1 MSTINKI
8 IIGAT
13 TGENPDTIKG
23 FIRSFWA
30 NCEEVKCQIIL
41 VVNDVGTPGE
51 RTQELRDFCKE
62 WGAHYILG
70 LEKSWADI
78 ATFDKEADLVIF
90 CSSTLRFI
98 APGWLTRIIHAYES
112 NPDLSFLTFPI
123 IAEGGYNDDAARW
136 NNPPHRGIRNQ
147 ESIFAARTKDVSA
160 FAIGSAA
167 HLFSCVLPYPP
178 IWDAEAKPTEIIEE
192 SNPSETFQWLDR
204 ENKQQEAII

>member
-8 IIGAT
+8 IIGVTVGEDANAT
-13 TGENPDTIKG
+13 KG

-30 NCEEVKCQIIL
+30 NCEEVKQQIVL
-41 VVNDVGTPGE
+41 VVNDINEKTLG
-51 RTQELRDFCKE
+51 LSDFCKE
-62 WGAHYILG
+62 WGAHYISSDGLG
-70 LEKSWADI
+70 KSWADI
-78 ATFDKEADLVIF
+78 ANFDKEADLVIF
-90 CSSTLRFI
+90 CSSTLRFV
-98 APGWLTRIIHAYES
+98 APGWLTRIIHAYEN

-123 IAEGGYNDDAARW
+123 LTEGGYNDDAARW

-167 HLFSCVLPYPP
+167 HLLSCVLPYPP